1 VPQAPPPAIR
11 AESIADQVHRL
22 LRSGIAEGAYRP
34 GQRIHE
40 KALAASLGI
49 SRTPVRE
56 ALLRLE
62 AAGVVVCNSRRSY
75 NVRVLT
81 VDDVRQI
88 YETLGILEGEVAT
101 MVANRLDAADLK
113 ELRRLN
119 RLMGA
124 AARAAD
130 LQAYGPLNR
139 QFHDLFLLRV
149 DNGVLRETCHLVREP
164 LYTFPVRRQT
174 LAAWLRKS
182 VMEHRTILELLQAG
196 ESAALGRYFREVHW
210 SFQGNRQ
217 FITDAFDTEG
227 EAALHL

>member
-1 VPQAPPPAIR
+1 VPQAPAPALR

-75 NVRVLT
+75 NVRALT

-101 MVANRLDAADLK
+101 MAARRVNAAELK

-119 RLMGA
+119 RLMAA

-130 LQAYGPLNR
+130 LQAYGLLNR
-139 QFHDLFLLRV
+139 QFHDLFLLKI
-149 DNGVLRETCHLVREP
+149 DNRVLRETCHLVREP

-182 VMEHRTILELLQAG
+182 VLEHRTIIDLVQSSE
-196 ESAALGRYFREVHW
+196 AAAVGRYFREVHW
-210 SFQGNRQ
+210 SFDGNRQ
-217 FITDAFDTEG
+217 FITDAFDREG